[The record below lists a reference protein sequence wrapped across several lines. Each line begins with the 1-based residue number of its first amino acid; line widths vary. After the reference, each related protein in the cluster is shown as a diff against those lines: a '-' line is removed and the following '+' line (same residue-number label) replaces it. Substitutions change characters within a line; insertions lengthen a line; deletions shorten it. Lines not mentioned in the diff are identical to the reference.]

1 MLAELW
7 RDTRLA
13 ARGLLSAPGF
23 AGVAILS
30 LSLGIGI
37 NTAMFSVVNAML
49 LRPLPVSQPAELVR
63 IYTTSDMPESTSSYA
78 DYRDLVR
85 DTRAFSAIAGHT
97 LMFAAVDH
105 DGSMQLELGEVVTA
119 NYFNVLGIAPVIGRA
134 FLPGEDAAEGANRVA
149 MISESLW
156 KQQFGSDPAIVGRQI
171 RIRGDNYSI
180 VGVVPARFSGM
191 MPGLAANLWIPVSM
205 VDDVEPVG
213 MNDNVPSPT
222 GSTRLTRRGSR
233 WMFLTGRLKPGVTLE
248 QARTDTTSIMSSLER
263 EYPQTN
269 RGRAAVLRP
278 MDGVRVHP
286 VVDSALAPIAAGLMI
301 GVSLVLLIACAN
313 IANML
318 LARGT
323 TRAREIAIRLAI
335 GAPRGRIV
343 RELLLESLLL
353 ALCGGAAG
361 VLLAS
366 WSLRLLAR
374 FQPPLPIPLS
384 LDFGVDARV
393 LAFTTVASVATGLIF
408 GLAPAMQATRPDL
421 VPSLKNDALSGR
433 SGGRGRLRSVLV
445 VAQVAISVVLLVGA
459 GLLTRSAIA
468 AANADPGFAQDGL
481 ALATVDLQMLRY
493 PSDRGRQFYTTAL
506 ERVRSLPGV
515 TDAAVVERLP
525 FSPNIHTANVYVDG
539 RTYPAESHGDS
550 IDSTRVSAGYF
561 HTLGVR
567 LIAGRDFDSTDTET
581 APGVAVINQAMAR
594 RFWPNED
601 PIGKRFR
608 VGRAESEPLRIVG
621 VVADHKVRTIGETPR
636 PLVVFARSQGYAPS
650 ATILART
657 SGDARAL
664 AGQLRQALGAIEPR
678 LVFMEDGTMAQEMAA
693 AEFPA
698 RAGAALAGG
707 FGALA
712 LALAAAGLYG
722 VVAFWV
728 SRRTREI
735 GVRMAVG
742 ANPRQVIGLVMREGL
757 TLVAI
762 GCATGGA
769 AALVAG
775 RALSSTL
782 YGIGGADPI
791 AFGVAIGLLV
801 AVAIAATIVPAR
813 RAARLDPTIALRAN

>member
-1 MLAELW
+1 MVAELW
-7 RDTRLA
+7 RDARLA

-23 AGVAILS
+23 AGIAILS
-30 LSLGIGI
+30 LTLGIGI
-37 NTAMFSVVNAML
+37 NTAMFSIVNAML
-49 LRPLPVSQPAELVR
+49 LRPLPVNRPSELVR
-63 IYTTSDMPESTSSYA
+63 IYTTSDIQESTFSYA
-78 DYRDLVR
+78 DYRDLAR
-85 DTRAFSAIAGHT
+85 DSRSFSAIAGHS
-97 LMFAAVDH
+97 LMFAAIDR

-119 NYFNVLGIAPVIGRA
+119 NYFSLLGISPVVGRT
-134 FLPGEDAAEGANRVA
+134 FLPGDDTAEGGNRVA
-149 MISESLW
+149 MISERLW
-156 KQQFGSDPAIVGRQI
+156 KQQFGSDPAVIGRTL
-171 RIRGDNYSI
+171 RIRGDDFSI

-191 MPGLAANLWIPVSM
+191 MPGLAANVWIPVSM
-205 VDDVEPVG
+205 VDEVEPAG
-213 MNDNVPSPT
+213 MNDNVPSPA

-248 QARTDTTSIMSSLER
+248 QARTDTTSIMSALAR

-269 RGRAAVLRP
+269 RGRTAVLRR
-278 MDGVRVHP
+278 MDDVRVHP
-286 VVDSALAPIAAGLMI
+286 IVDGALKPIGAGLMVA
-301 GVSLVLLIACAN
+301 VSLVLLIACAN

-323 TRAREIAIRLAI
+323 THAREIAIRLAI
-335 GAPRGRIV
+335 GAPRIRIV
-343 RELLLESLLL
+343 RALLLESLLL
-353 ALCGGAAG
+353 AVCGGAAG

-384 LDFGVDARV
+384 LDFGMDARV
-393 LAFTTVASVATGLIF
+393 LAFTALASLATGLIF
-408 GLAPAMQATRPDL
+408 GLAPAVQATRPDL
-421 VPSLKNDALSGR
+421 VPALKNDALSGR
-433 SGGRGRLRSVLV
+433 SGGRSRLRSMLV
-445 VAQVAISVVLLVGA
+445 VAQVAISVVLLAGA
-459 GLLTRSAIA
+459 ALLTRSAMAAA
-468 AANADPGFAQDGL
+468 AANPGFAPDGL
-481 ALATVDLQMLRY
+481 ALATIDLQMLRY
-493 PSDRGRQFYTTAL
+493 PADRGRQFYTDAL

-515 TDAAVVERLP
+515 TGACVVERLP
-525 FSPNIHTANVYVDG
+525 FSPNIHTANVFVDG
-539 RTYPAESHGDS
+539 RTYTPDSHGDS

-561 HTLGVR
+561 QTLGVR
-567 LIAGRDFDSTDTET
+567 LIAGRDFNASDTET

-594 RFWPNED
+594 RFWPNDD

-608 VGRAESEPLRIVG
+608 VSRADAEPLRIVG
-621 VVADHKVRTIGETPR
+621 VVADHKVRTIGEAPR
-636 PLVVFARSQGYAPS
+636 PLVVFARSQSYAPS

-664 AGQLRQALGAIEPR
+664 AGQMRQSLASLEPR
-678 LVFMEDGTMAQEMAA
+678 LVFMESGTMAQEMAA
-693 AEFPA
+693 TEFPA

-742 ANPRQVIGLVMREGL
+742 ANPAQVIRLVMREGL
-757 TLVAI
+757 GLVAA
-762 GCATGGA
+762 GCAVGGL

-775 RALSSTL
+775 RALSSML
-782 YGIGGADPI
+782 YGVGSADPI
-791 AFGVAIGLLV
+791 AYAVALGLLV
-801 AVAIAATIVPAR
+801 SVAIAATIVPAR

>member
-7 RDTRLA
+7 RDTRMA
-13 ARGLLSAPGF
+13 ARGLRSAPGF
-23 AGVAILS
+23 AAVAVLS

-49 LRPLPVSQPAELVR
+49 LRPLPVSRPSELVR

-85 DTRAFSAIAGHT
+85 DSKSFGAIAGHA

-119 NYFNVLGIAPVIGRA
+119 NYFTALGIAPIAGRA

-156 KQQFGSDPAIVGRQI
+156 KRQFGGDPAIAGRTI

-191 MPGLAANLWIPVSM
+191 MPGLAANIWIPVSM

-213 MNDNVPSPT
+213 MIDNVPSPSGT
-222 GSTRLTRRGSR
+222 TRLARRGSR
-233 WMFLTGRLKPGVTLE
+233 WMFLTGRLSPGVTLE
-248 QARTDTTSIMSSLER
+248 QARTEMTSLMSALER

-269 RGRAAVLRP
+269 RGRSAVLRP

-286 VVDSALAPIAAGLMI
+286 VVDSALAPIAAGLMAA
-301 GVSLVLLIACAN
+301 VSLVLLIACAN

-323 TRAREIAIRLAI
+323 TRAREIAVRLAI
-335 GAPRGRIV
+335 GAPRARIV
-343 RELLLESLLL
+343 RELLMESLLL
-353 ALCGGAAG
+353 ALFGGAAG
-361 VLLAS
+361 VLLAG

-393 LAFTTVASVATGLIF
+393 LAFTAVASVATGLIF
-408 GLAPAMQATRPDL
+408 GLAPALQATRPDL
-421 VPSLKNDALSGR
+421 VPSLKDDALSGR
-433 SGGRGRLRSVLV
+433 SGGRSRMRSLLV
-445 VAQVAISVVLLVGA
+445 VAQVATSVVLLAAA

-468 AANADPGFAQDGL
+468 AAHANPGFSPDGV

-493 PSDRGRQFYTTAL
+493 PPDRGRQFYATAL

-525 FSPNIHTANVYVDG
+525 FSPNIHTANLFIEG
-539 RTYPAESHGDS
+539 RTYSPESHGES
-550 IDSTRVSAGYF
+550 VDSTRVSAGYF
-561 HTLGVR
+561 HTLGIR
-567 LIAGRDFDSTDTET
+567 LVAGRDFDASDTAA

-594 RFWPNED
+594 RFWPNDD

-608 VGRAESEPLRIVG
+608 VGRADSEPLRVVG
-621 VVADHKVRTIGETPR
+621 VMADHKIRTIGEAPR
-636 PLVVFARSQGYAPS
+636 LMVVFARSQGYAPS
-650 ATILART
+650 ATILAKT
-657 SGDARAL
+657 GGDARAL
-664 AGQLRQALGAIEPR
+664 AGQLRQALSAMEPR
-678 LVFMEDGTMAQEMAA
+678 LVFMESGTMADEMSAS
-693 AEFPA
+693 EFPA
-698 RAGAALAGG
+698 RAGAALAAG

-742 ANPRQVIGLVMREGL
+742 ASPSQVIGLVMKEGL
-757 TLVAI
+757 SLVGI
-762 GCATGGA
+762 GCGA
-769 AALVAG
+769 GAIAALLAG
-775 RALSSTL
+775 RVLSSSL
-782 YGIGGADPI
+782 YGIGSADPV
-791 AFGVAIGLLV
+791 AYGVAIALLLL
-801 AVAIAATIVPAR
+801 VAIAATMIPAR